1 MDVTVRHP
9 LAQKYRES
17 TRRTD
22 GAAAAE
28 AERTKRRRY
37 PAVADMGL
45 VAVRPFAIETHGRLS
60 RLGAEALAILGDA
73 RQRVAERLG
82 ERCVARSGI
91 VSRRFGLLQC
101 QLLLAQ
107 HEASVAM
114 LGASVAPLAVA
125 SLGFR

>member
-1 MDVTVRHP
+1 
-9 LAQKYRES
+9 L
-17 TRRTD
+17 
-22 GAAAAE
+22 G
-28 AERTKRRRY
+28 
-37 PAVADMGL
+37 
-45 VAVRPFAIETHGRLS
+45 AVRPFAIETYG

-73 RQRVAERLG
+73 RRRVAERLG

-91 VSRRFGLLQC
+91 VSRWFGLLQC

-107 HEASVAM
+107 YEASVAM